1 MAEILF
7 SDYCQIW
14 NLALKSTKFCKFN
27 QGSFVSEIESAPF
40 KCVFGTL
47 MVLVMCKVNGFYT
60 SAVSL

>member
-1 MAEILF
+1 M
-7 SDYCQIW
+7 
-14 NLALKSTKFCKFN
+14 ALKSTKFCKFN

-47 MVLVMCKVNGFYT
+47 MVLVKCKVNGFYT